1 MCIAFTK
8 QIRLYFD
15 NISVTNKTNNMD
27 RVQHFNH
34 NANRVSFELF
44 GKDFLRLTFEQMT
57 AVEKAIKIE
66 FDEAQF

>member
-1 MCIAFTK
+1 MLI
-8 QIRLYFD
+8 D
-15 NISVTNKTNNMD
+15 NINVTNKTNNMN

-44 GKDFLRLTFEQMT
+44 GKDFGRLSFEQMT

>member
-1 MCIAFTK
+1 
-8 QIRLYFD
+8 
-15 NISVTNKTNNMD
+15 MD

-34 NANRVSFELF
+34 NANRVSFQLL

>member
-1 MCIAFTK
+1 MLI
-8 QIRLYFD
+8 D
-15 NISVTNKTNNMD
+15 NINVTNKTNNMN

>member
-1 MCIAFTK
+1 
-8 QIRLYFD
+8 
-15 NISVTNKTNNMD
+15 MD

-34 NANRVSFELF
+34 NANRVSFQLF

-57 AVEKAIKIE
+57 AVERAIKIE

>member
-1 MCIAFTK
+1 
-8 QIRLYFD
+8 
-15 NISVTNKTNNMD
+15 MD

-34 NANRVSFELF
+34 NANRVSFQLF
-44 GKDFLRLTFEQMT
+44 GKHFARLSFEQMT